1 MAEMYE
7 HGSQR
12 DRNCESKPT
21 QDPEALVLVVLTD
34 HSAFGSRAIGVG
46 DGRRRAEHG
55 GDFLCLHHFV
65 EQSYQFGGLGGR

>member
-7 HGSQR
+7 HSSQR

-55 GDFLCLHHFV
+55 GDF
-65 EQSYQFGGLGGR
+65 